1 MKKIVCPYCDQPIS
15 GHYCKGCRRIVW
27 KPVKTEIT
35 YYLNERHPQ
44 ESHDCQFHSDVITG
58 DTAEAKKAEI
68 RERMAVRQMEK
79 QKEQQSVP
87 NVPRK
92 NDADRTGSSQKTRLV
107 QGSAAQKTSSSQ
119 KTGVSKIKQGLMICL
134 ILFFGSTIVRLVA
147 GMMGFF
153 VRGFY

>member
-15 GHYCKGCRRIVW
+15 GHYCKGCRRIIW
-27 KPVKTEIT
+27 KPVQTEIT

-79 QKEQQSVP
+79 QIEQQSVP

-92 NDADRTGSSQKTRLV
+92 NDAGRTGS
-107 QGSAAQKTSSSQ
+107 GQ
-119 KTGVSKIKQGLMICL
+119 KTGGSKLKQGLMICL

-147 GMMGFF
+147 GMMEFF